1 MHDNLRY
8 NEIMNIKELYSL
20 LDLSKEEDLLRIFPS
35 RYESLKS
42 SSFTTTPANGQRF
55 VFKGIPLN
63 VKCLNTAK
71 ISIIRF
77 QLDISYH
84 KIDCIVYNQP
94 FYGIKLSS
102 GKELCFVLYY
112 SVARKAYIVYSI
124 YDADSYYVMTG
135 IKPVYNL
142 PKGVSQSYFAS
153 SIRKVLSYPTSASY
167 MVSSLPERL
176 IKKYHLINEFDAY
189 RFVHLP
195 RDEKNLYE
203 GLRVF
208 KYEEALQYCVK
219 ALSLKK
225 EMQAKKKNDSKPI
238 SHKAVNEF
246 VRNLTFKPTTDQLA
260 AIRDIILD
268 MEKEE
273 VMYRLLQGD
282 VGTGKTLVAFVSLY
296 GNCLRKKQ
304 GVLMAPTFELAM
316 QHYENIQKM
325 FQPYSIKVGF
335 LAGNAM
341 KAKERRELLQGL
353 QIGEVS
359 VLVSTTSVLSDNV
372 KFADLGLVV
381 IDEQQ
386 LFGVEQREKVL
397 SKSGIADI
405 LMMSATPIPRTLS
418 QIINADLDVSTL
430 NQFPSGKRNVETR
443 VVQSMDPLIYK
454 AIDKA
459 LLSQRQVFIV
469 APKISQGERETS
481 SAKQVFDE
489 ISSRYPGKANLL
501 HGKIKKDSQ
510 DQIIKSFINNEKPI
524 LVSTTV
530 IQVGIDVSS
539 ACLLIVYDANCF
551 GLSTL
556 HQLRGRIGRSGEYA
570 LAILV
575 YDGDDKD
582 ALDKLHFLVSCDDG
596 LKISEFDLKQRG
608 SGSYAGTNQSG
619 KSELMVCN
627 FVDDLKMF
635 ECARKDA
642 SDILSDPKN
651 SENANYLKSIDMD
664 DKLNIG

>member
-1 MHDNLRY
+1 
-8 NEIMNIKELYSL
+8 MNIKELYSVL
-20 LDLSKEEDLLRIFPS
+20 NLSKEEELLRIFPS
-35 RYESLKS
+35 RYESLKTS
-42 SSFTTTPANGQRF
+42 IFTTTPENGQRF
-55 VFKGIPLN
+55 VFKGLPLN
-63 VKCLNTAK
+63 VKTLNNAK
-71 ISIIRF
+71 VSIIRF
-77 QLDISYH
+77 RLDVSYH
-84 KIDCIVYNQP
+84 QIDCIVFNQP
-94 FYGIKLSS
+94 FYGVKLSS
-102 GKELCFVLYY
+102 RKELCFVLYY
-112 SVARKAYIVYSI
+112 SAARKAYIVHSV
-124 YDADSYYVMTG
+124 YDIDSYYVMTG

-142 PKGVSQSYFAS
+142 PKSVSQAYFANQ
-153 SIRKVLSYPTSASY
+153 IRKILSYPTSAPY
-167 MVSSLPERL
+167 MVNILPERL
-176 IKKYHLINEFDAY
+176 VRKYRLINEFDAY

-195 RDEKNLYE
+195 RDEENLYE

-219 ALSLKK
+219 ALSLKN
-225 EMQAKKKNDSKPI
+225 EMQEKKKDGIHVI

-246 VRNLTFKPTTDQLA
+246 VRNLRFRPTTDQLA

-268 MEKEE
+268 MEKDK

-296 GNCLRKKQ
+296 GNYLRGKQ
-304 GVLMAPTFELAM
+304 GILMAPTFELAM
-316 QHYENIQKM
+316 QHYENMKKI
-325 FQPYSIKVGF
+325 FQPYPVRIGF
-335 LAGNAM
+335 LAGNAL
-341 KAKERRELLQGL
+341 KAKERRELFQGL
-353 QIGEVS
+353 KNGEIS
-359 VLVSTTSVLSDNV
+359 ILVSTTSVLSDKVEFLN
-372 KFADLGLVV
+372 LGLVV

-397 SKSGIADI
+397 SKSGVSDI
-405 LMMSATPIPRTLS
+405 LMMSATPIPRTLC

-443 VVQSMDPLIYK
+443 VVQSVDPLIYK

-469 APKISQGERETS
+469 APKISEGEKDTS
-481 SAKQVFDE
+481 SAKRVFEE
-489 ISSRYPGKANLL
+489 ISSRYPGKASLL
-501 HGKIKKDSQ
+501 HGKIRKEDQ
-510 DQIIKSFINNEKPI
+510 DQIIRSFTMNEKPI

-570 LAILV
+570 LCVLV

-582 ALDKLHFLVSCDDG
+582 AREKLRFLSSCDDG

-608 SGSYAGTNQSG
+608 SGSYAGTSQSG

-635 ECARKDA
+635 ECAKKDA
-642 SDILSDPKN
+642 LEILSNPTEG
-651 SENANYLKSIDMD
+651 ENANYLKSIDMEA
-664 DKLNIG
+664 KLNLG